1 MQMTALRKWNDG
13 YNYVLVVV
21 DVFTKYAWAIP
32 LKTKGAGEVSKA
44 FAALFNRIP
53 TPECLQTDQVTK
65 YNRTQH
71 I

>member
-1 MQMTALRKWNDG
+1 MTALRQWNDG
-13 YNYVLVVV
+13 YNYVLVVI

-53 TPECLQTDQVTK
+53 TPECLLTDQL
-65 YNRTQH
+65 TQYKPTQDL
-71 I
+71 